1 MRSLHFVLN
10 MSVITLRQI
19 FLRILV
25 AAFALTGVF
34 STAHAAPRS
43 QFSPEDEEIIYDNW
57 PEAQQLPSG
66 VRYVI
71 LKEGTG
77 PTVKMFQRLS
87 VLYEGRLIDGT
98 VFSRADDPNDPFVF
112 TLGTGQVILGWEK
125 TFPEMKVGEKRVIVL
140 PYALAYGL
148 RGKPPTIPNRAA
160 LVFEVEILSA
170 D

>member
-1 MRSLHFVLN
+1 
-10 MSVITLRQI
+10 MSVITSRQNI
-19 FLRILV
+19 FLLSACIIS
-25 AAFALTGVF
+25 LTGFVPV
-34 STAHAAPRS
+34 ADAAPRS
-43 QFSPEDEEIIYDNW
+43 QFSPEDEVIIYDNW

-77 PTVKMFQRLS
+77 PQLKMFQRIS

-98 VFSRADDPNDPFVF
+98 VFSRADDPSDPFVF

-125 TFPEMKVGEKRVIVL
+125 TFPEMKVGEKRVMIL
-140 PYALAYGL
+140 PYAMAYGL

-160 LVFEVEILSA
+160 LVFEVEVLSA
-170 D
+170 E